1 MSEHI
6 EVAAAEEAKRRPDY
20 TRALQELLLQIADDD
35 YILAYRGS
43 EWLGLAPHI
52 EEDVAFSSMAQD
64 MMGHA
69 AMLYEML
76 EELGAGKADDL
87 AHLRS
92 PEAFRNAILL
102 ERPNGPGEYANEPH
116 YDWAFAIARCSLYG
130 IFKEIRLEVLTHSS
144 YVPLRQEASK
154 MLREHQYHSRYWRS
168 WFTRLAGGTNEARS
182 RLIAA
187 VAQVWSDIGSLFP
200 LGSEEEAIVRFGL
213 SIGGDELAR
222 RWKTSAQSLFE
233 ASGLAWPGDW
243 IIPVR
248 TGRDGQHTDDLTQ
261 VVAILSEVYRIDPA
275 ASW

>member
-20 TRALQELLLQIADDD
+20 TRALQELLLQMADDD

-69 AMLYEML
+69 AMLYGML

-87 AHLRS
+87 AHLRR

-102 ERPNGPGEYANEPH
+102 ERPNGSGEYADEPH
-116 YDWAFAIARCSLYG
+116 YDWGFAIARCCLYG
-130 IFKEIRLEVLTHSS
+130 LFKEVRLEALTRSS
-144 YVPLRQEASK
+144 YVPLTLEASK
-154 MLREHQYHSRYWRS
+154 MLREHQYHIRYWRS
-168 WFTRLAGGTNEARS
+168 WFTRLAGGTNEACS
-182 RLIAA
+182 RLNAA
-187 VAQVWSDIGSLFP
+187 VAQAWNDVGSLFP

-213 SIGGDELAR
+213 SIGSDELAR
-222 RWKTSAQSLFE
+222 RWKMSAQSLFE

-243 IIPVR
+243 ISPIG
-248 TGRDGQHTDDLTQ
+248 TGRDGQHTDDLAQ

-275 ASW
+275 AGW